1 MTHTK
6 KQTETEINKKQKQTQ
21 SRKATQIQEKRK
33 IKGLAAEIGKEA
45 PSTIPMLFHLVQL
58 LHTQQYSPNIIIIII
73 LTVMQQCNTKIQNKI
88 KLIINIFH

>member
-6 KQTETEINKKQKQTQ
+6 KQIETEINKKQKQTQ
-21 SRKATQIQEKRK
+21 SRKTTQIQEKRK
-33 IKGLAAEIGKEA
+33 IKGSASEIGKEA

-73 LTVMQQCNTKIQNKI
+73 LTVMQKCNKKYKTK
-88 KLIINIFH
+88 